1 MLAFF
6 QRSRRAADKLRRLV
20 AVPVSVNTARQ
31 LIGESAMK
39 KNHPGINTA
48 SKPSEDGWWNV
59 WQQEPSGYTSVDART
74 VGTSG
79 AATVLQANMR
89 QNTTHQ
95 RDILW
100 LPASNR
106 VRIGSS
112 TTKSSG

>member
-1 MLAFF
+1 MLTAYLDESGHETKDWMLAAGAGGF
-6 QRSRRAADKLRRLV
+6 
-20 AVPVSVNTARQ
+20 
-31 LIGESAMK
+31 
-39 KNHPGINTA
+39 
-48 SKPSEDGWWNV
+48 
-59 WQQEPSGYTSVDART
+59 TSVDARS

-79 AATVLQANMR
+79 AATVLQTNMR

-112 TTKSSG
+112 TMKSSG